1 MSERPIYAGMTDSTT
16 SCATDYTPPV
26 RHPEAWRVRDFYKFW
41 AHEQVRF
48 ADLDPLGHVNNN
60 SYGIYAESARVALLS
75 ELYPDF
81 WHAKMMSVLKAIYI
95 EYHAELHYPNK
106 VDLGIRVL
114 KIGQSSVALAIGVFA
129 GDLCCATAI
138 STGVYID
145 RETRRPSSVP
155 DVIRTNGAKY
165 L

>member
-1 MSERPIYAGMTDSTT
+1 MTDTSTT
-16 SCATDYTPPV
+16 FTPPA
-26 RHPEAWRVRDFYKFW
+26 RHPEAWRQRAFYKFW
-41 AHEQVRF
+41 AGEQVRF

-60 SYGIYAESARVALLS
+60 AFGIYVESARVALLS

-81 WHAKMMSVLKAIYI
+81 WHAKMMSVLKAIHI

-106 VDLGIRVL
+106 VDLGVRVL
-114 KIGQSSVALAIGVFA
+114 RVGESSVTVAVGVFA
-129 GDLCCATAI
+129 GDVCCATAI

-145 RETRRPSSVP
+145 RETRKPSSVP
-155 DVIRTNGAKY
+155 DIIRQNGAKY